1 MSIDYNQEMS
11 AINAGLQNQRPLLE
25 RWDAHYYPFLDG
37 EGRLIASLTVLLD
50 GEMRA
55 LRAELIFHENPPV
68 AAQSAVTRQAK
79 NLVMRSYAGSG
90 DTTEISILESQ
101 GQGATQVQH
110 SGQPIFKKESGYRL
124 WPIAAAIAIV
134 FVVVLIVLLMSVFG
148 REPQNAT
155 VAPSPTPTAITTS
168 AQPGDA
174 AESGRTEVQSSDG
187 ASFLAT
193 TNGLPPSVNA
203 DSALAP
209 GDRVRIR
216 QGLAAYLRSEPG
228 PAAGQELVI
237 MENRQTGRIIGGPVW
252 LKGDTDTIVWWY
264 VELDESG
271 VKGWVSANTSQI
283 RVLEQVR

>member
-1 MSIDYNQEMS
+1 LSIDYNQEMS
-11 AINAGLQNQRPLLE
+11 VINAGLQNQRTLLE

-37 EGRLIASLTVLLD
+37 EGRLLASLTVLLD
-50 GEMRA
+50 SELRA
-55 LRAELIFHENPPV
+55 LRAELIFRENPPV

-79 NLVMRSYAGSG
+79 NLVMCSYAGSG
-90 DTTEISILESQ
+90 DTTEITILESR
-101 GQGATQVQH
+101 GQGAIPIEH
-110 SGQPIFKKESGYRL
+110 SGQPIFKKERGYRL

-148 REPQNAT
+148 RAPQTAAT
-155 VAPSPTPTAITTS
+155 SPTPSPTVTVPPTPAV
-168 AQPGDA
+168 AGAPPG
-174 AESGRTEVQSSDG
+174 STEQQSSDG
-187 ASFLAT
+187 QTYYAQTNDLAA
-193 TNGLPPSVNA
+193 SVNA
-203 DSALAP
+203 DGDLAP

-216 QGLAAYLRSEPG
+216 RGLAAYLRSEPG

-237 MENRQTGRIIGGPVW
+237 MENQQMGRIIGGPVW